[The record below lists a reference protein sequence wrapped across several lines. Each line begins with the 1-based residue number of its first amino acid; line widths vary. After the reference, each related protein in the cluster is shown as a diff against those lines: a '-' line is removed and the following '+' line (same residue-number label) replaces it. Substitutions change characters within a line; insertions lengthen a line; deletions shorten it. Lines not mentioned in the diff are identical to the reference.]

1 MIRSFYYLREQK
13 IKRKKMN
20 LIVNLVYHVFL
31 DFTFFVILEIYV
43 LSDIGLGVSVVK
55 SEFTGSNFF

>member
-43 LSDIGLGVSVVK
+43 LSDIGLGVGVVK

>member
-13 IKRKKMN
+13 IKRKKIN
-20 LIVNLVYHVFL
+20 LIVNLVYYVFL

-43 LSDIGLGVSVVK
+43 LSDIGLGVGVVK